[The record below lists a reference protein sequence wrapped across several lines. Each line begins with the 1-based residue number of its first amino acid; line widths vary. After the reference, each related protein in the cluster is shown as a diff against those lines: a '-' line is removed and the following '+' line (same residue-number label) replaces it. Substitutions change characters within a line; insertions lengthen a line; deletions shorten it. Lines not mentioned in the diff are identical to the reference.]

1 MRACVVRTIAILAA
15 VLALEGCATTN
26 QAINV
31 SVSQMRPFAAS
42 RGPGCDMPVLTER
55 PTRHFVE
62 LAIVEGWA
70 GSKDQEQELLQK
82 LKNRACETGAD
93 ALLINY
99 SKEQQENRQNSI
111 QVADRVAD
119 EASRTADETVD
130 QQRQDTYHAIWR
142 GSGMLGTP
150 GHGGYYMDT
159 YAIKF
164 TSDGDHP

>member
-1 MRACVVRTIAILAA
+1 MRARVARAIVILAA
-15 VLALEGCATTN
+15 ALAVEGCATTN

-31 SVSQMRPFAAS
+31 SVSQMRPFLAS
-42 RGPGCDMPVLTER
+42 KGPGCEMPVLTKR
-55 PTRHFVE
+55 PKRHFVE

-70 GSKDQEQELLQK
+70 GSQGQEQELLRK

-99 SKEQQENRQNSI
+99 SKAQKENRQNSI
-111 QVADRVAD
+111 EVADRVQD
-119 EASRTADETVD
+119 EADQTADETLD
-130 QQRQDTYHAIWR
+130 QQMQDTYGAVWR

-150 GHGGYYMDT
+150 GHGGFYMDT

-164 TSDGDHP
+164 TSNGDHP